1 MIVKRWTEVSGVLLS
16 YDLSQNQVRLFQLAN
31 EVTGMDEEAYVGGWS
46 MMEAGWVEVVVDQWL
61 PDEGYEDDGQLKGS
75 FRYDFHFHR

>member
-16 YDLSQNQVRLFQLAN
+16 YDLSQNQVRWFQLAN
-31 EVTGMDEEAYVGGWS
+31 EVTGMGEEAYVGGWS
-46 MMEAGWVEVVVDQWL
+46 MMEVGWVEVVVDQWL
-61 PDEGYEDDGQLKGS
+61 PDEGYEDDDLQKGS